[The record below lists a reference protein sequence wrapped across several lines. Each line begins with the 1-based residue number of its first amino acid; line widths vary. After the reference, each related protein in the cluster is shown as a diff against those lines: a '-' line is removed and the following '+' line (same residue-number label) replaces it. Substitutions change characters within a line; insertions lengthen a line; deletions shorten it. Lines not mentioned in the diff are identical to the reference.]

1 MPSKLEQLQQQYRR
15 QLLQEKEERMIK
27 IHTESQQKALSKIS
41 RYNGVSSVPTVNPQ
55 PHHSPIKK
63 GSPGVDRSRPLPP
76 ISKERNTFSNRASP
90 VSAPTDYVSKVASFS
105 SRSKSVSSVDYR
117 QSPPKAVQNDRGNF
131 RNGYTRVTEN
141 ETRSSS
147 PMENEKRPDPE
158 TLAKMRQAELQRLR
172 AKVRSKVLIV
182 LILSIKVSI

>member
-41 RYNGVSSVPTVNPQ
+41 RYNGVPSVPTVNPQ

-76 ISKERNTFSNRASP
+76 ISKERNTFSNRTSP

-105 SRSKSVSSVDYR
+105 SRSKSVSSVDSR
-117 QSPPKAVQNDRGNF
+117 QSPPKPVQNDRGNF

-172 AKVRSKVLIV
+172 AKVRSNVLMF
-182 LILSIKVSI
+182 LYLS